1 MYGKQTHVVAVA
13 NQKGGVGKTTTVIN
27 LSACLAEL
35 GQSVLVIDLD
45 PQSNATSG
53 FGLPRQHGT
62 SLYRTMLGQGE
73 IADAIQGTPV
83 ENVNIIAS
91 ELDLAGAE
99 VDIARMDAY
108 LHCLQN
114 TVVPIV
120 EARVFDFIL
129 LDCPPALGILTM
141 NALAAAHTVLVPMQ
155 CEYYAMEG
163 LSVISSILNKLR
175 NGGANPGLRL
185 EGILMTMFDA
195 RTNLSAQVL
204 QEVRGHF
211 PELVYQTVIPRNVR
225 LSEAPSYGEPII
237 EYDPRSTGAA
247 AYRAF
252 AQEFL
257 ERIRSR
263 EMQASPPSPAA
274 ASEPGNA
281 ADDDTHTPADERGP
295 LPTPSAQAA
304 DAHEPERVPPPPA
317 QEEATHELQPA
328 PVPSAEAID
337 ANEPEPVQSP
347 SAQVAT
353 AHEAVEETVPIS
365 AETGYAD
372 SAQITPEPAASVS
385 SGDPQSLPS

>member
-1 MYGKQTHVVAVA
+1 MDEKQTYVVAVA

-27 LSACLAEL
+27 LAACLSEL
-35 GQSVLVIDLD
+35 GQAVLVVDLD

-62 SLYRTMLGQGE
+62 SLYRVMLGEGE

-83 ENVNIIAS
+83 KNVNIIPS

-108 LHCLQN
+108 LHCLQS

-120 EARVFDFIL
+120 DAAVFDFIL

-155 CEYYAMEG
+155 CEYYALEG
-163 LSVISSILNKLR
+163 LSVISSILRKLR
-175 NGGANPGLRL
+175 SGGANPGLRL

-195 RTNLSAQVL
+195 RTNLSAQVVS
-204 QEVRGHF
+204 EVHSHF

-252 AQEFL
+252 AKEFL
-257 ERIRSR
+257 ERVQSR
-263 EMQASPPSPAA
+263 TPRIPAPSPAVEQVPETTV
-274 ASEPGNA
+274 EPESQDA
-281 ADDDTHTPADERGP
+281 
-295 LPTPSAQAA
+295 LPTPPPGDAAAIPASVQPETVAEQVAAPEQSAAA
-304 DAHEPERVPPPPA
+304 PVEEGPA
-317 QEEATHELQPA
+317 QTASPHSGESQQTTVGASAA
-328 PVPSAEAID
+328 P
-337 ANEPEPVQSP
+337 
-347 SAQVAT
+347 
-353 AHEAVEETVPIS
+353 
-365 AETGYAD
+365 G
-372 SAQITPEPAASVS
+372 PAAV
-385 SGDPQSLPS
+385 